1 MEEDKY
7 RTVNAIA
14 EGLYKEK
21 GSRFISFIY
30 PVKSEEEIKDIVTG
44 LKTKFYDAR
53 HHCYAYCLG
62 TNRERFRANDDGEPS
77 STAGKPILGQ
87 IISQ

>member
-21 GSRFISFIY
+21 GSRFIYF
-30 PVKSEEEIKDIVTG
+30 
-44 LKTKFYDAR
+44 FYT
-53 HHCYAYCLG
+53 L
-62 TNRERFRANDDGEPS
+62 
-77 STAGKPILGQ
+77 
-87 IISQ
+87 

>member
-30 PVKSEEEIKDIVTG
+30 PVKSEEEIKDIVTR

-53 HHCYAYCLG
+53 HHCYAYCPRG
-62 TNRERFRANDDGEPS
+62 QTGSVSGRMM
-77 STAGKPILGQ
+77 TGKSFFYGG
-87 IISQ
+87 

>member
-30 PVKSEEEIKDIVTG
+30 TGKCEEEIKDIVSG
-44 LKTKFYDAR
+44 V
-53 HHCYAYCLG
+53 
-62 TNRERFRANDDGEPS
+62 
-77 STAGKPILGQ
+77 
-87 IISQ
+87 

>member
-30 PVKSEEEIKDIVTG
+30 PVKSEEEIKDIVTR

-53 HHCYAYCLG
+53 HPLLALLP
-62 TNRERFRANDDGEPS
+62 R
-77 STAGKPILGQ
+77 GKPGAFPGE
-87 IISQ
+87 